1 MPETEPADVAAVLER
16 ARQQSEEIQ
25 RIKRSVEAMEIT
37 GSSRHDEVRVT
48 VRGTRQVTEVSIDPD
63 AIGQYDADQLGD
75 IVKEALNDSLRR
87 LAEASAA
94 RFRAIIEAASRA
106 EAI

>member
-1 MPETEPADVAAVLER
+1 MPETEPGDVAAVLER
-16 ARQQSEEIQ
+16 ARRQSEEIQ
-25 RIKRSVEAMEIT
+25 RIKRGVEAMEVT

-48 VRGTRQVTEVSIDPD
+48 VRGSRQVTEVSIDPD
-63 AIGQYDADQLGD
+63 AIGRYDADQLGD

-94 RFRAIIEAASRA
+94 RFRPIIEAASQA